1 MRHLGFFRRPAPFLP
16 LLAAMLMVSGCQQ
29 ASELPPWLGGTKPA
43 PQAQSAPAP
52 VPPPAAAKTAPAA
65 KDAPASVPAPASA
78 EPQVASLPQAVPP
91 SMPAPARTLHQ
102 GEVRAALLL
111 PLSGPQAAIGQALS
125 NAAQLALFEIADA
138 KFSLIPL
145 DTKGTA
151 EGAAAAA
158 SAAMA
163 QGATIVLGPVFSFE
177 VKAAAPV
184 ARDQVVPLLAY
195 TTDRSVAGSGV
206 YALGFLPGPQVA
218 RVLAHAHEQGMR
230 RIGVLARSDDYGRA
244 VADAAKEAAAAQG
257 LELVAVDY
265 YDPAATDFTQV
276 VKRFAARKGVTSK
289 GVPGSA
295 YDAVL
300 VPDEGVRLRNIAS
313 LLSYFMSEGGAEVP
327 RLLGTLLWD
336 DPKLTQEPALVGGW
350 YPAPP
355 AAGHMAFEQRYAKA
369 FGALPPRLSG
379 LAGIAY
385 DSTALAAAL
394 ARNGMGDYGSAVLQN
409 PNGFAGVDGIFRL
422 GASGVAERG
431 LTVKE
436 IAPTGA
442 REVGA
447 APSAFQ

>member
-1 MRHLGFFRRPAPFLP
+1 M
-16 LLAAMLMVSGCQQ
+16 
-29 ASELPPWLGGTKPA
+29 ASKPA
-43 PQAQSAPAP
+43 PAPAP
-52 VPPPAAAKTAPAA
+52 AAASP
-65 KDAPASVPAPASA
+65 
-78 EPQVASLPQAVPP
+78 EPQVASLPPATAP
-91 SMPAPARTLHQ
+91 SPARAAHQ

-111 PLSGPQAAIGQALS
+111 PLSGPQAAMGQALS

-138 KFSLIPL
+138 RFNLIPL

-158 SAAMA
+158 SAAVA
-163 QGATIVLGPVFSFE
+163 QGANIVLGPVFSYE
-177 VKAAAPV
+177 VKAAAAV
-184 ARDQVVPLLAY
+184 TRDQVIPLLAY
-195 TTDRSVAGSGV
+195 TTDRAVAGGGV

-218 RVLAHAHEQGMR
+218 RVLAHARDQGLR

-244 VADAAKEAAAAQG
+244 VAEAAREAAALQG

-265 YDPAATDFTQV
+265 YDPAASDFTQV
-276 VKRFAARKGVTSK
+276 VKRFSARKGVTPK

-300 VPDEGVRLRNIAS
+300 LPDEGVRLRNIAS
-313 LLSYFMSEGGAEVP
+313 LLSYYMSEDGAEVP

-336 DPKLTQEPALVGGW
+336 DPRLASEPALAGGW

-355 AAGHMAFEQRYAKA
+355 PSGHFAFEQRYAKA
-369 FGALPPRLSG
+369 FGALPPRLGG

-394 ARNGMGDYGSAVLQN
+394 ARNGMGDYGSATLQN

-422 GASGVAERG
+422 GANGIAERG
-431 LTVKE
+431 LIVKE
-436 IAPTGA
+436 IAPGGA

>member
-1 MRHLGFFRRPAPFLP
+1 
-16 LLAAMLMVSGCQQ
+16 MLMVSGCQQ
-29 ASELPPWLGGTKPA
+29 SPELSPWLGGTKPA
-43 PQAQSAPAP
+43 PQAQPSPAPAP
-52 VPPPAAAKTAPAA
+52 APAA
-65 KDAPASVPAPASA
+65 KAAPAAVPPPVPVPAA
-78 EPQVASLPQAVPP
+78 PQTASLPPP
-91 SMPAPARTLHQ
+91 SAAVTPPALPGPAPKAVHL

-125 NAAQLALFEIADA
+125 NAAQLALFEVADP
-138 KFSLIPL
+138 KFNLIPL

-158 SAAMA
+158 QMAVA
-163 QGATIVLGPVFSFE
+163 QGADIVLGPVFSFE

-184 ARDQVVPLLAY
+184 LRDQAIPLLAY
-195 TTDRSVAGSGV
+195 TTDRGVAGGGV
-206 YALGFLPGPQVA
+206 YTLGFLPGPQVS
-218 RVLAHAHEQGMR
+218 RVLAHAHAQGLR

-244 VADAAKEAAAAQG
+244 VADAAREAALQLG

-265 YDPAATDFTQV
+265 YDPAATDFTQT
-276 VKRFAARKGVTSK
+276 VKRFAARKGVTAK

-313 LLSYFMSEGGAEVP
+313 LLSYYMSEGGAEVP

-336 DPKLTQEPALVGGW
+336 DPRLAAEPALVGGW

-355 AAGHMAFEQRYAKA
+355 VEGHAAFEQRYAKA
-369 FGALPPRLSG
+369 FGTLPPRLGG

-385 DSTALAAAL
+385 DSAALAAAL
-394 ARNGMGDYGSAVLQN
+394 ARAGMGFGSATLQN

-422 GASGVAERG
+422 AAGGVAERG
-431 LTVKE
+431 LMVKE
-436 IAPTGA
+436 VSPAGA

-447 APSAFQ
+447 APGAFQ

>member
-1 MRHLGFFRRPAPFLP
+1 LGFFRRSAAVLP
-16 LLAAMLMVSGCQQ
+16 LLAAVLMVSGCQQ
-29 ASELPPWLGGTKPA
+29 SSELPPWLGGTKPA
-43 PQAQSAPAP
+43 PQVQPA
-52 VPPPAAAKTAPAA
+52 PPAAATSKAIPAPAPSSAA
-65 KDAPASVPAPASA
+65 KAAPAPSASA
-78 EPQVASLPQAVPP
+78 EPQVASLPPAAAVTPVP
-91 SMPAPARTLHQ
+91 SAPVAAPKAVHQ

-125 NAAQLALFEIADA
+125 NAAQLALFEVADP
-138 KFSLIPL
+138 KFNLIPL

-158 SAAMA
+158 QMAVA
-163 QGATIVLGPVFSFE
+163 QGADIVLGPVFSFE

-184 ARDQVVPLLAY
+184 VRDQAIPLLAY
-195 TTDRSVAGSGV
+195 TTDRGVAGGGV

-218 RVLAHAHEQGMR
+218 RVLAHAQAQGLR
-230 RIGVLARSDDYGRA
+230 RIGVLTRSDDYGRA
-244 VADAAKEAAAAQG
+244 VADAAREAVLQLG

-265 YDPAATDFTQV
+265 YDPAATDFTQT
-276 VKRFAARKGVTSK
+276 VKRFAARKGVTAK
-289 GVPGSA
+289 GVSGSA

-313 LLSYFMSEGGAEVP
+313 LLSYYMSEGGAEVP

-336 DPKLTQEPALVGGW
+336 DPKLASEPALAGGW

-355 AAGHMAFEQRYAKA
+355 VEGHAAFEQRYAKA
-369 FGALPPRLSG
+369 FGALPARLGG

-394 ARNGMGDYGSAVLQN
+394 ARAGLGYGSATLQN

-422 GASGVAERG
+422 AAGGVAERG
-431 LTVKE
+431 LMVKE
-436 IAPTGA
+436 INPAGA

-447 APSAFQ
+447 APGAF

>member
-1 MRHLGFFRRPAPFLP
+1 
-16 LLAAMLMVSGCQQ
+16 MLMVSGCQQ
-29 ASELPPWLGGTKPA
+29 ASEVSPWLGGTKPA
-43 PQAQSAPAP
+43 PQAQPLPAP
-52 VPPPAAAKTAPAA
+52 VPPPAAARTAPAA
-65 KDAPASVPAPASA
+65 KTGPAPGPASPAPAA
-78 EPQVASLPQAVPP
+78 TPEPQAEIASLPPAA
-91 SMPAPARTLHQ
+91 SAAPARAVHQ

-111 PLSGPQAAIGQALS
+111 PLSGSQAAIGQALS

-138 KFSLIPL
+138 KFNLIPL

-158 SAAMA
+158 QAAMA
-163 QGATIVLGPVFSFE
+163 QGADIVLGPVFSYE
-177 VKAAAPV
+177 VKAAAPMV
-184 ARDQVVPLLAY
+184 RDQAIPLLAY
-195 TTDRSVAGSGV
+195 TTDRSVATAGT

-218 RVLAHAHEQGMR
+218 RVLAHAREQGLR

-276 VKRFAARKGVTSK
+276 VKRFSARRGVTSK

-300 VPDEGVRLRNIAS
+300 LPDDGVRLRNIAS
-313 LLSYFMSEGGAEVP
+313 LLSYYMSEGGAEVP

-336 DPKLTQEPALVGGW
+336 DPKLAAEPALAGGW

-355 AAGHMAFEQRYAKA
+355 SAGHIAFEQRYAKA

-385 DSTALAAAL
+385 DSAALAAAL
-394 ARNGMGDYGSAVLQN
+394 ARNGMGDYGSATLQN

-422 GASGVAERG
+422 GANGIAERG

-447 APSAFQ
+447 APGAFQ

>member
-1 MRHLGFFRRPAPFLP
+1 
-16 LLAAMLMVSGCQQ
+16 MLMVSGCQQ
-29 ASELPPWLGGTKPA
+29 ASELPPWAGGTKPA
-43 PQAQSAPAP
+43 PQAQPLPAP
-52 VPPPAAAKTAPAA
+52 VPPPATAKTLPAVRPAPVPSPAPAPAA
-65 KDAPASVPAPASA
+65 TEPQAQVATLPPADSAPAA
-78 EPQVASLPQAVPP
+78 
-91 SMPAPARTLHQ
+91 APARAAHQ

-138 KFSLIPL
+138 KFNLIPL

-158 SAAMA
+158 TAAMA
-163 QGATIVLGPVFSFE
+163 QGADIVLGPVFSYE

-184 ARDQVVPLLAY
+184 VRDQAIPLLAY

-218 RVLAHAHEQGMR
+218 RVLAHAREQGLR

-244 VADAAKEAAAAQG
+244 VADAAKDAAALQG

-289 GVPGSA
+289 GVAGSA

-300 VPDEGVRLRNIAS
+300 LPDDGVRLRNIAS
-313 LLSYFMSEGGAEVP
+313 LLSYYMSEGGAEVP

-336 DPKLTQEPALVGGW
+336 DPRLASEPALAGGW

-355 AAGHMAFEQRYAKA
+355 ATAHVAFEQRYAKA
-369 FGALPPRLSG
+369 FGALPPRLGG

-394 ARNGMGDYGSAVLQN
+394 VRNGTGDYGSARLQN
-409 PNGFAGVDGIFRL
+409 INGFAGVDGIFRL
-422 GASGVAERG
+422 GANGIAERG

-436 IAPTGA
+436 IAPTGS

>member
-16 LLAAMLMVSGCQQ
+16 LFAAMLMVSGCQQ
-29 ASELPPWLGGTKPA
+29 ASELSPWLGGTKPA
-43 PQAQSAPAP
+43 PQAQS
-52 VPPPAAAKTAPAA
+52 
-65 KDAPASVPAPASA
+65 VPAPAPPSAAAKGAPAPAPAVAVPA
-78 EPQVASLPQAVPP
+78 EPQVASLPPAPP
-91 SMPAPARTLHQ
+91 SSMPAPARTIHQ

-125 NAAQLALFEIADA
+125 NAAQLAMFEIADA
-138 KFSLIPL
+138 RFSLIPL

-151 EGAAAAA
+151 EGAAQAAQ
-158 SAAMA
+158 AAMA

-206 YALGFLPGPQVA
+206 YAMGFLPGPQVA
-218 RVLAHAHEQGMR
+218 RVMAHAREQGLR

-244 VADAAKEAAAAQG
+244 VADAAKEAAALQG

-265 YDPAATDFTQV
+265 YDPAASDFTQV

-295 YDAVL
+295 YDAIL
-300 VPDEGVRLRNIAS
+300 LPDDGVRLRNIAS
-313 LLSYFMSEGGAEVP
+313 LLSYYMSEGGAEVP

-336 DPKLTQEPALVGGW
+336 DPKLAQEPALVGGW

-355 AAGHMAFEQRYAKA
+355 AAGHLAFEQRYAKA

-422 GASGVAERG
+422 GANGVAERG
-431 LTVKE
+431 LIVKE

-442 REVGA
+442 REVGP
-447 APSAFQ
+447 APSAFSN

>member
-16 LLAAMLMVSGCQQ
+16 LLAAMMMVSGCQQ
-29 ASELPPWLGGTKPA
+29 ASELSPWLGGTKPA
-43 PQAQSAPAP
+43 PQAQSVPAPA
-52 VPPPAAAKTAPAA
+52 PPPAAAKTAPAA
-65 KDAPASVPAPASA
+65 KVTAAPAPA
-78 EPQVASLPQAVPP
+78 EPQVASLPPAPP
-91 SMPAPARTLHQ
+91 SSMPAPVRTIHQ

-151 EGAAAAA
+151 EGAAQAAQ
-158 SAAMA
+158 AAMA

-184 ARDQVVPLLAY
+184 VRDQVVPLLAY

-218 RVLAHAHEQGMR
+218 RVMAHAREQGLR
-230 RIGVLARSDDYGRA
+230 RIGVLARADDYGRA
-244 VADAAKEAAAAQG
+244 VADAAKEAAALQG

-265 YDPAATDFTQV
+265 YDPAASDFTQM

-295 YDAVL
+295 YDAIL
-300 VPDEGVRLRNIAS
+300 LPDDGVRLRNIAS
-313 LLSYFMSEGGAEVP
+313 LLSYYMSEDGAEVP

-336 DPKLTQEPALVGGW
+336 DPKLAQEPALVGGW

-355 AAGHMAFEQRYAKA
+355 AAGHLAFEQRYAKA

-422 GASGVAERG
+422 GANGVAERG
-431 LTVKE
+431 LIVKE

-442 REVGA
+442 REVGP